1 MNCSRQNEEQI
12 ADLAAGGLSGAD
24 ARRLRRHLAGCAEC
38 QARWEQTQQLWT
50 GLRSMASAPV
60 SDSLQSRVR
69 GQWPRPLSLKKATN
83 PMKRRMAL
91 LTCTLLLVGITAAMA
106 ARVITYHPSGGFG
119 AAGQMWNYTTNLKGR
134 MTVLDLQ
141 GRKIGQFT
149 NDGAFQVD
157 AAGPKTAWVKLSVE
171 GEHFVVDG
179 PGRHEIKDGPG
190 RLLGYVILS
199 DVSEAEHLKEMGWTR
214 EPRDFAEAMQW
225 AEERD
230 PAANGGTNGVTASV
244 TGVRGFDKTH
254 GVSWKMRGYGTVKA
268 TQPNGDMV
276 AEGST
281 KPLPPEMA
289 ALLPPG
295 FAPDADSQPEF
306 TLIVHGKT
314 VRETGYGKHILQ
326 DNDGKPLLILD
337 ATPLSAK

>member
-1 MNCSRQNEEQI
+1 
-12 ADLAAGGLSGAD
+12 
-24 ARRLRRHLAGCAEC
+24 
-38 QARWEQTQQLWT
+38 
-50 GLRSMASAPV
+50 
-60 SDSLQSRVR
+60 
-69 GQWPRPLSLKKATN
+69 
-83 PMKRRMAL
+83 MKRRMAL

-134 MTVLDLQ
+134 MTVLDPQ

-149 NDGAFQVD
+149 NDGAFQAD
-157 AAGPKTAWVKLSVE
+157 AAGPQTAWVKLSVE
-171 GEHFVVDG
+171 GERFVVDG
-179 PGRHEIKDGPG
+179 PGRHEIKDAQG

-230 PAANGGTNGVTASV
+230 SAANGGTNGVTASV
-244 TGVRGFDKTH
+244 TGVRGFDKTL
-254 GVSWKMRGYGTVKA
+254 GLSWKMRGYGAVKA
-268 TQPNGDMV
+268 TQPNGDLV
-276 AEGST
+276 VEGST

-306 TLIVHGKT
+306 TLTVQGKT
-314 VRETGYGKHILQ
+314 VQETGYGNHVLK
-326 DNDGKPLLILD
+326 DSDGKPLLILD
-337 ATPLSAK
+337 ATPLPAK